1 MYLPC
6 RWRIQRIA
14 TTLCVY
20 LGTRSRS
27 LYPGHDPSLRVYVY
41 LLLRRWQLPSNER
54 TMINGEILAFDHI
67 DTRPRAIFLIVA
79 DRFAAR
85 YFFSFF
91 RFSLLLSVLFRW
103 RFKEKNV
110 LVPTFVEIILE
121 TRFSS
126 GFYLI
131 RVSRVLKF
139 YGWIN
144 IFANI
149 FVERGDMI
157 IKISY
162 IRKIMPREEESFTC

>member
-14 TTLCVY
+14 TILCVY

-103 RFKEKNV
+103 RFKEKKCISSNV
-110 LVPTFVEIILE
+110 RRDNFRNEILEWILFNSRFKGVEIL
-121 TRFSS
+121 RMNKYFC
-126 GFYLI
+126 
-131 RVSRVLKF
+131 K
-139 YGWIN
+139 
-144 IFANI
+144 
-149 FVERGDMI
+149 
-157 IKISY
+157 Y
-162 IRKIMPREEESFTC
+162 ICWKGRYDN